1 MMQYRWTTY
10 KKITLLVLLLLIPTI
25 ILYGYSHVTSV
36 KVIEKEIQE
45 ASLNRIFTLSSQ
57 MDNIVEQLSIL
68 SIIVSKD
75 PAIKELNNSANGK
88 AAALRQLELQ
98 ESLVRSLDLLS
109 ATSRWV
115 NGITIYLPSLKQ
127 VYSNDYSG
135 VYNPDY
141 LTKHMSTSWKYHPM
155 EQGDSYF
162 SKFVMSPLIAY
173 QDPLDA
179 ESLIEVKFSK
189 QNIVTML
196 SEFKSENKGEPF
208 LYATGSGL
216 ITSSGADKEMVER
229 IAAHL
234 NEQTL
239 GKSGHLELTLNNEQ
253 YIVNYLKND
262 SLEWYLVDY
271 MPLHQILQP
280 IFHTRN
286 VFYFAM
292 FLLLGL
298 SVVVA
303 FFLYKQVQAPIK
315 LLMQGVQG
323 IQRGKY
329 SYRLNYHPKNEFE
342 FLFYRFN
349 EMAAE
354 IQRLIETVYKENI
367 RFRDVKLKQLQSQIN
382 PHFLYNCLFFVKNMI
397 AINDKSAATGMVLNL
412 AQYYRYITKLE
423 STMTTLEDEMKLVQS
438 YLDIQSLR
446 MERFHY
452 EIDIPNEMLQS
463 SIPRL
468 LIQPIAENAI
478 IHGIGNI
485 EGFGIISIEG
495 TMTDT
500 ECKITIDD
508 NGNGLSEEKR
518 KELLERISKPL
529 DGESGCG
536 LWNVH
541 QRLQLQFNK
550 QEGLQFTTSPMGG
563 LRVMLSWGT
572 TMTEDSERREG

>member
-1 MMQYRWTTY
+1 MHYRWTTY
-10 KKITLLVLLLLIPTI
+10 KKIILLVLLLMIPTI
-25 ILYGYSHVTSV
+25 ILYGYSHVTSI

-75 PAIKELNNSANGK
+75 PAIKELNNSVSGRPD
-88 AAALRQLELQ
+88 ALRQLELQ
-98 ESLVRSLDLLS
+98 ESLVRSLNLLS
-109 ATSRWV
+109 ATSRWM
-115 NGITIYLPSLKQ
+115 NGITIYLPGLKQ
-127 VYSNDYSG
+127 AYSNDYSG

-141 LTKHMSTSWKYHPM
+141 LLNHMTTSWKFHPT

-162 SKFVMSPLIAY
+162 TKFVLSPLISY
-173 QDPLDA
+173 QNPLDA
-179 ESLIEVKFSK
+179 ESLIEVRFSK

-208 LYATGSGL
+208 LYESGSDMV
-216 ITSSGADKEMVER
+216 TSSGANMEMVKQ

-234 NEQTL
+234 DEQAL
-239 GKSGHLELTLNNEQ
+239 DKSGHLLLTLNGEQ
-253 YIVNYLKND
+253 YIVNYLQNE
-262 SLEWYLVDY
+262 SLKWYLVDY

-286 VFYFAM
+286 LFYFAM

-298 SVVVA
+298 SAVVA

-315 LLMQGVQG
+315 MLLQGVQG
-323 IQRGKY
+323 IHRGKY

-367 RFRDVKLKQLQSQIN
+367 RFREVKLKQLQSQIN

-397 AINDKSAATGMVLNL
+397 AINDKSAATAMVLNL

-438 YLDIQSLR
+438 YLDIQNLR

-452 EIDIPNEMLQS
+452 EIDIPEEMLQS
-463 SIPRL
+463 KIPRL
-468 LIQPIAENAI
+468 LIQPIVENAI

-485 EGFGIISIEG
+485 EGYGIISIEG
-495 TMTDT
+495 KVTDT
-500 ECKITIDD
+500 EYKIMIDD
-508 NGNGLSEEKR
+508 NGNGLSEEKL
-518 KELLERISKPL
+518 KELLERISRPL

-550 QEGLQFTTSPMGG
+550 QEGLRFSTSPMEG
-563 LRVMLSWGT
+563 LRVIISWGKT
-572 TMTEDSERREG
+572 IVDDSERREW